1 MLPAGILFLSA
12 LVNNTLFV
20 QVDSNYRE
28 AFICLSVNNVNNETW
43 PLSWNRMVKN
53 DQLYSFK
60 INENVFNN
68 SNSIQYKL
76 KFFLQDG
83 RCIQMEK
90 WQELYVKPVE
100 CELFICVAAIIVFQI
115 LLISTIGYVYLI
127 CIKIFCYTI
136 F

>member
-53 DQLYSFK
+53 DKLYSFK

-68 SNSIQYKL
+68 SNLIQYKL

-90 WQELYVKPVE
+90 WQELYVKPVK
-100 CELFICVAAIIVFQI
+100 CELFICVAAIIVFSI
-115 LLISTIGYVYLI
+115 LLISTIGYVVYKIYL
-127 CIKIFCYTI
+127 KNKVFY
-136 F
+136 

>member
-76 KFFLQDG
+76 KKFLQDG

-100 CELFICVAAIIVFQI
+100 CELFICVAAIIVFLI
-115 LLISTIGYVYLI
+115 LLISTIGYLVY
-127 CIKIFCYTI
+127 KIYLKNNVFY
-136 F
+136 

>member
-76 KFFLQDG
+76 IFFSP
-83 RCIQMEK
+83 RWTVYPEEK
-90 WQELYVKPVE
+90 M
-100 CELFICVAAIIVFQI
+100 AGIVW
-115 LLISTIGYVYLI
+115 
-127 CIKIFCYTI
+127 
-136 F
+136 